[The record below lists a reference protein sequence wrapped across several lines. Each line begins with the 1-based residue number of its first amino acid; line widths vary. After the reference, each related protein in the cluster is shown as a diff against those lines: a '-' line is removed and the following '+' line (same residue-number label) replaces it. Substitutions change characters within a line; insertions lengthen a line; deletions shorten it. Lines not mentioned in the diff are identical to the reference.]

1 MTYKY
6 MVLEELEAFLDIDRR
21 EVIEHIYYYR
31 DGKLE
36 LEEEHYDMGGFP
48 EGEQQVLLER
58 QRQIIESGG
67 YIIGAY
73 NGDTLI
79 GITSVEN
86 KLRGKEQN
94 YIKMDILFVSKN
106 YRGKGVAKALME
118 RATLAAQKLNGKK
131 LYISATPSE
140 NTINFYFSMGCVL
153 AKELDEELF
162 ELEPYDIHLELD
174 LESC

>member
-1 MTYKY
+1 MVYRY
-6 MVLEELEAFLDIDRR
+6 MKMEELESFLEIDRR
-21 EVIEHIYYYR
+21 EVIEHVYYYR

-36 LEEEHYDMGGFP
+36 LEEEYYEMDGFP
-48 EGEQQVLLER
+48 EGEQQALLER
-58 QRQIIESGG
+58 QRRILEGGG
-67 YIIGAY
+67 YVIGAY

-86 KLRGKEQN
+86 KLRGKDCN

-106 YRGKGVAKALME
+106 YRGRGIAKALME
-118 RATLAAQKLNGKK
+118 SAVKAARKLNGKK

-153 AKELDEELF
+153 AKALDEELF
-162 ELEPYDIHLELD
+162 NLEPYDIHLELD
-174 LESC
+174 LEGR